1 MHIAIIGAGNVGK
14 ALAKSGVRAGH
25 TVTLSASDTEHAKEA
40 ALATGARPAASNV
53 EAVKEAE
60 LVIVA
65 VPYDKLGDVFREL
78 GSSVDGKVVVDATNH
93 VNVQNPGEVLG
104 TISNAE
110 EIQKRHPKVHV
121 VKAFNYAFAARMAEP
136 SVDGIRLDGF
146 VAGDDQAAKDKVLEL
161 VESIGFRP
169 IDAGPLVM
177 ARALEAMALLNITLQ
192 IRNSWPWQ
200 NGWKLVDPPSGEA
213 RKEAGG

>member
-1 MHIAIIGAGNVGK
+1 MHIAIIGTGNVGK

-25 TVTLSASDTEHAKEA
+25 KVTLSASNHEHAEEA
-40 ALATGARPAASNV
+40 AKETGAHAAPSNV
-53 EAVKEAE
+53 EAVKDAE

-65 VPYDKLGDVFREL
+65 VPFDKLGEVFRGL
-78 GSSVDGKVVVDATNH
+78 GAAVDGKTVVDATNH
-93 VNVQNPGEVLG
+93 VNVQNPGEVLNG
-104 TISNAE
+104 LSNAE
-110 EIQKRHPKVHV
+110 EIQKRHPKVRV

-136 SVDGIRLDGF
+136 TVNGTRLDGF

-177 ARALEAMALLNITLQ
+177 ARVFEGMALLIISLQ
-192 IRNSWPWQ
+192 ISHSWPWQ
-200 NGWKLVDPPSGEA
+200 NGWKLVGPPE
-213 RKEAGG
+213 E